1 LLDCV
6 AGAVVV
12 AGAALCA
19 SAGAVNMVAA
29 ISTAANFLN
38 MVVSFRCILLRA
50 GPMPALRERVPVCE
64 GALNSP

>member
-1 LLDCV
+1 LLDWV

-38 MVVSFRCILLRA
+38 MVVSFCCAPARCRMSA
-50 GPMPALRERVPVCE
+50 SGRQYAEVR
-64 GALNSP
+64 